1 MMKVIIT
8 GANGFIGKHLIK
20 KLLSENMEIFA
31 VVRTKPETE
40 AECIGK
46 IHWIEGD
53 LYEDPGIV
61 IETLKEYGAEN
72 ADCFYHLAWNGVA
85 ACEKNDSKVQM
96 TNITISMNAIS
107 VCKNVYCKRFVYPG
121 SVSEYAGLDGIIHE
135 KSIPSPADIYGA
147 VKTAVRNLITMKA
160 ILEQIDI
167 LNVILCS
174 IYGEG
179 RCDDNVI
186 SYTIKKLLRGE
197 SPQYGNL
204 QQMWDFLHVDD
215 AANALFLIGS
225 GIREWGGA
233 GARTYTVGSGVYR
246 HLYEYI
252 ETIHNMINP
261 QLPLGIGILGNKY
274 ENVLSSC
281 VNTFQLQKDTGF
293 LPKMSFEEGIL
304 RTITY
309 FRENMSYET

>member
-40 AECIGK
+40 AGCIGK

-61 IETLKEYGAEN
+61 IETLKECGAEN

-85 ACEKNDSKVQM
+85 ACDKNDSKVQM

-147 VKTAVRNLITMKA
+147 
-160 ILEQIDI
+160 
-167 LNVILCS
+167 
-174 IYGEG
+174 EG
-179 RCDDNVI
+179 TCRRWYPLRRWTRVWQGPWRRRRPPAPPPGWPLSAAPPGGKSRPECPGSRPCPPHSGRREGSRCH
-186 SYTIKKLLRGE
+186 R
-197 SPQYGNL
+197 
-204 QQMWDFLHVDD
+204 
-215 AANALFLIGS
+215 
-225 GIREWGGA
+225 
-233 GARTYTVGSGVYR
+233 
-246 HLYEYI
+246 
-252 ETIHNMINP
+252 
-261 QLPLGIGILGNKY
+261 
-274 ENVLSSC
+274 
-281 VNTFQLQKDTGF
+281 
-293 LPKMSFEEGIL
+293 
-304 RTITY
+304 
-309 FRENMSYET
+309 